1 MKNKFNQ
8 STLVLGSLLIAGFVA
23 GCNGSNNSNSSDSST
38 LSTANTSIS
47 GLAYDSVTTSVFS
60 VNSFGRLCSISVDK
74 VPGDINCN
82 LTMPANIIVTSQVVS
97 DGSGNIYALGKQIG
111 SNVSYLMQYKTQNQ
125 TWTTTQIELP
135 YLGAFNKILYRA
147 NKLYASNPNDGTLYT
162 ITLGSNAIESVAKY
176 FAENPAVV
184 EDFDASG
191 NLYFSHQTNKID
203 PTTYRTVLA
212 TTAYVVPSGSAGGAL
227 ANQFGT
233 GNVTINDMAYVN
245 NKIYACAESDFLYL
259 PTGSTAANN
268 WQILTNQ
275 AKLDYF
281 SCDYLTTDSAN
292 LYYVEG
298 IWVDENTF
306 SNGYVNKVA
315 V

>member
-147 NKLYASNPNDGTLYT
+147 NKLYTSNPNDGTLYT

-212 TTAYVVPSGSAGGAL
+212 
-227 ANQFGT
+227 
-233 GNVTINDMAYVN
+233 DMAYVN

-298 IWVDENTF
+298 IWVDESTF